1 MAEAFQAKAWLA
13 GLTGRKLQSRKAG
26 VGRFSHPLR
35 AFPVGPVALRPL
47 NMAPP

>member
-13 GLTGRKLQSRKAG
+13 GLTGRKVKRRNAG

-35 AFPVGPVALRPL
+35 EALK
-47 NMAPP
+47 